1 MRRSILAAVV
11 AAAVSST
18 AYGDFYLDHGA
29 IMGTEKGEMGK
40 FQPYQSEGRASF
52 KPSTG
57 GMEPKQARYKD
68 AVLMVDLAYSP
79 LSQRGDVERTEIPGF
94 GDSLPFADAMTMI
107 LPPGWQ
113 FYRDKTLEEK
123 AVPDHISFSGGR
135 AWTEIL
141 RQIGDRYALHFHVDG
156 FDKTVV
162 MSKGRPSAASRAR
175 QVAVIPEPV
184 APKPA
189 LVVGAAAAPAGATS
203 FAAGA
208 KPVAVNANG
217 FVPVPAAAGAVAF
230 AAGAKPVAVNSTGFV
245 QAPPSGVSSAG
256 AGASKAAPGTAA
268 VSATSAAPQSLMAS
282 VPPAPAKPLPPPTPI
297 WKVSPA
303 DRTIR
308 EALKSWAKAAGWSFE
323 PEHWAVNV
331 DIPITAQA
339 NFSGD
344 FKNATRQLIGTTE
357 LSATPL
363 QPCFYSNRVVRV
375 VPINEMCDRMSA
387 R

>member
-29 IMGTEKGEMGK
+29 ILGTEKGEMGK
-40 FQPYQSEGRASF
+40 YQPYQAEGRASF
-52 KPSTG
+52 KQPTG
-57 GMEPKQARYKD
+57 GMEPKQTRYKD

-79 LSQRGDVERTEIPGF
+79 LSQRGEVERTDIPGF
-94 GDSLPFADAMTMI
+94 GDSLPFADAMAMI

-123 AVPDHISFSGGR
+123 AVPEHISFSGGR
-135 AWTEIL
+135 AWTEVL
-141 RQIGDRYALHFHVDG
+141 RQVGDRYALHFHVDG
-156 FDKTVV
+156 FDKTVL
-162 MSKGRPSAASRAR
+162 MSKGRPSAASRSR
-175 QVAVIPEPV
+175 QMTVIPEPV
-184 APKPA
+184 APKPTVA
-189 LVVGAAAAPAGATS
+189 ATAPGAAGDVAFS
-203 FAAGA
+203 AGA
-208 KPVAVNANG
+208 KPVAVNAAG
-217 FVPVPAAAGAVAF
+217 FAPASA
-230 AAGAKPVAVNSTGFV
+230 NT
-245 QAPPSGVSSAG
+245 SSLADN
-256 AGASKAAPGTAA
+256 ASPKAATGSTL
-268 VSATSAAPQSLMAS
+268 VS
-282 VPPAPAKPLPPPTPI
+282 VPLAPAKPTPPPTPI
-297 WKVSPA
+297 WKVSPV

-308 EALKSWAKAAGWSFE
+308 EALKSWAKTAGWSFE

-339 NFSGD
+339 SFSGD
-344 FKNATRQLIGTTE
+344 FKSATRQLIGTTE

>member
-1 MRRSILAAVV
+1 
-11 AAAVSST
+11 
-18 AYGDFYLDHGA
+18 
-29 IMGTEKGEMGK
+29 MGTEKGEMGK
-40 FQPYQSEGRASF
+40 FQPYQAEGRASF

-94 GDSLPFADAMTMI
+94 GDSLPFADAMAMI

-135 AWTEIL
+135 AWTEVL

-184 APKPA
+184 APKPVV
-189 LVVGAAAAPAGATS
+189 VVGTAAAAPGT
-203 FAAGA
+203 
-208 KPVAVNANG
+208 
-217 FVPVPAAAGAVAF
+217 GAVAF
-230 AAGAKPVAVNSTGFV
+230 AAGAKPVAVNAKGFV
-245 QAPPSGVSSAG
+245 PTPAPAGAAAAAPGAAPAVAFAAGAKPVPPSSTNPAG
-256 AGASKAAPGTAA
+256 AGVPKGASGTAA
-268 VSATSAAPQSLMAS
+268 VSAAPAAPQPLLAS
-282 VPPAPAKPLPPPTPI
+282 VPQAPAKPLPPPTPI

>member
-29 IMGTEKGEMGK
+29 IKGTEKGEMGK
-40 FQPYQSEGRASF
+40 FQPYQAEGRATF
-52 KPSTG
+52 KQPTG

-79 LSQRGDVERTEIPGF
+79 LSQRGEVERTDIPGF
-94 GDSLPFADAMTMI
+94 GDSLPFADAMAMI

-113 FYRDKTLEEK
+113 FYRDKTLDAK

-135 AWTEIL
+135 AWTEVL

-156 FDKTVV
+156 FDKTVL

-175 QVAVIPEPV
+175 QMTVIPEPV
-184 APKPA
+184 APRPA
-189 LVVGAAAAPAGATS
+189 AAVVAAAGAAAA
-203 FAAGA
+203 
-208 KPVAVNANG
+208 
-217 FVPVPAAAGAVAF
+217 VPAGAVAF
-230 AAGAKPVAVNSTGFV
+230 AAGAKPVSVNAVGI
-245 QAPPSGVSSAG
+245 APAPANGASPAG
-256 AGASKAAPGTAA
+256 TASSKAAPSTTAA
-268 VSATSAAPQSLMAS
+268 SASPAAPQQLAAS
-282 VPPAPAKPLPPPTPI
+282 VPLAPAKPIPPATPI
-297 WKVSPA
+297 WKVSPS

-308 EALKSWAKAAGWSFE
+308 EALKSWARAAGWSFE
-323 PEHWAVNV
+323 PEHWAVNA

-339 NFSGD
+339 SFSGD

-357 LSATPL
+357 LSETPL

>member
-29 IMGTEKGEMGK
+29 ILATEKGEMGK
-40 FQPYQSEGRASF
+40 FQPYQAEGRASF
-52 KPSTG
+52 KAPTG

-94 GDSLPFADAMTMI
+94 GDSLPFADAMAMI

-135 AWTEIL
+135 AWTEVL

-162 MSKGRPSAASRAR
+162 MSKGRPSASSRAR

-184 APKPA
+184 APKPVVA
-189 LVVGAAAAPAGATS
+189 AGAVGATPAGAIA

-208 KPVAVNANG
+208 KPVAVNAAG
-217 FVPVPAAAGAVAF
+217 FVATPSSGASPAGAAAS
-230 AAGAKPVAVNSTGFV
+230 KLT
-245 QAPPSGVSSAG
+245 SGVGTTTAG
-256 AGASKAAPGTAA
+256 T
-268 VSATSAAPQSLMAS
+268 AAPQSLVAS
-282 VPPAPAKPLPPPTPI
+282 VPPAPVKPAPPPTPI

-308 EALKSWAKAAGWSFE
+308 EALKSWAKVAGWSFE

-357 LSATPL
+357 LSSTPL

-375 VPINEMCDRMSA
+375 VPINEMCDRMNA